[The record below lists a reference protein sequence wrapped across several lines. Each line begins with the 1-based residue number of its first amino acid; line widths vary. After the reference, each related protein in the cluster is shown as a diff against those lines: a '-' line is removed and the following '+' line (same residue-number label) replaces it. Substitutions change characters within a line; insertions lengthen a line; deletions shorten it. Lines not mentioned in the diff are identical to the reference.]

1 MWHIIRM
8 RQSWIFRL
16 NHFWC
21 EKIVL
26 GPPSGKNQN
35 FWKFFWWRHNP
46 VKSPKLAKNNIIQ
59 LIEWNLYQ
67 KRQNKYAFAILK
79 DQNWKMKTTGPPN
92 RTRSMDESKMFH
104 TGFIPFNNEIESLLD
119 NKWFIGHSK
128 VIMNH
133 VNDLIFVPHDSI
145 WGTGYHSPTSLLQT
159 RITNNSQG
167 NKWNNT
173 DFVFYSFYYESIT
186 VWRSFE

>member
-59 LIEWNLYQ
+59 LIEWNLDQ
-67 KRQNKYAFAILK
+67 KRQNQYAYAILK
-79 DQNWKMKTTGPPN
+79 WLTHWTIFKIKHPRKRPQPTQFQNLSKIFKIIFPGNWTKTFISP
-92 RTRSMDESKMFH
+92 ESAWF
-104 TGFIPFNNEIESLLD
+104 TESD
-119 NKWFIGHSK
+119 TTF
-128 VIMNH
+128 
-133 VNDLIFVPHDSI
+133 
-145 WGTGYHSPTSLLQT
+145 
-159 RITNNSQG
+159 
-167 NKWNNT
+167 WN
-173 DFVFYSFYYESIT
+173 I
-186 VWRSFE
+186 